1 MEKENVSYVQIHNL
15 NKSFAMKEG
24 ELKVLGNI
32 NIDIQKGE
40 FICILGTS
48 GCGKSTMLRMLAG
61 LDTLYTGEVKVD
73 GEEVKGP
80 NPNIGMIFQESR
92 LFPWMRVRDNIKFG
106 IKKGVPKEEQAEL
119 IEKHIELVGLKGFEK
134 SYPHQLSGGM
144 QQRVSIARSLIG
156 NPKIL
161 LLDEPFGA
169 LDALTRMNMQ
179 QETLR
184 IWEKEQATMIL
195 VTHDIDEA
203 IYLGSRIVILS
214 SRPGK
219 VKEIIDVDIERP
231 RKRTSKE
238 FAELRNYIYNGFF
251 AGMDNE

>member
-1 MEKENVSYVQIHNL
+1 MKDENQSYVQIHNL
-15 NKSFAMKEG
+15 NKSFPMKEG
-24 ELKVLGNI
+24 ELKVLENI
-32 NIDIQKGE
+32 ELDIKKGE
-40 FICILGTS
+40 FICMLGTS

-61 LDTLYTGEVKVD
+61 LDTLYTGEVCVD
-73 GEEVKGP
+73 GENVKGP
-80 NPNIGMIFQESR
+80 NPNVGMIFQESR
-92 LFPWMRVRDNIKFG
+92 LFPWLKVKDNIKFG
-106 IKKGVPKEEQAEL
+106 ISGKLSKEEQDEL
-119 IEKHIELVGLKGFEK
+119 IKKHVELVGLNGFEK

-179 QETLR
+179 KETLR
-184 IWEKEQATMIL
+184 IWEKEEATMIL

-219 VKEIIDVDIERP
+219 IKEIIDVALPRP

-238 FAELRNYIYNGFF
+238 FVDLRSYIYNGFF
-251 AGMDNE
+251 AGAEEE

>member
-1 MEKENVSYVQIHNL
+1 MEKENLSYVQIHNL

-24 ELKVLGNI
+24 ELKVLDNI
-32 NIDIQKGE
+32 NIDIKKGE

-106 IKKGVPKEEQAEL
+106 ITKGVSKEEQAEL

>member
-1 MEKENVSYVQIHNL
+1 MTMADKNFVQIHNL

-24 ELKVLGNI
+24 ALPVLSDINI
-32 NIDIQKGE
+32 NIERGE
-40 FICILGTS
+40 FICILGSS

-61 LDTLYTGEVKVD
+61 LDTEYTGEIVVD
-73 GEEVKGP
+73 GKRVKGP
-80 NPNIGMIFQESR
+80 DSEIGMIFQESR
-92 LFPWMRVRDNIKFG
+92 LFPWLKVKDNIKFG
-106 IKKGVPKEEQAEL
+106 ASSMMSRLEKERECARY
-119 IEKHIELVGLKGFEK
+119 IELVGLQGFEK

-144 QQRVSIARSLIG
+144 QQRVSIARSLIE
-156 NPKIL
+156 NPKLL

-184 IWEKEQATMIL
+184 IWSKEKTTMIL

-203 IYLGSRIVILS
+203 IYLGSRIIILS

-219 VKEIIDVDIERP
+219 IREVIRVDLPRP
-231 RKRTSKE
+231 RKRTGKE
-238 FAELRNYIYNGFF
+238 FADLRNYIYNSFF
-251 AGMDNE
+251 AGVDNA